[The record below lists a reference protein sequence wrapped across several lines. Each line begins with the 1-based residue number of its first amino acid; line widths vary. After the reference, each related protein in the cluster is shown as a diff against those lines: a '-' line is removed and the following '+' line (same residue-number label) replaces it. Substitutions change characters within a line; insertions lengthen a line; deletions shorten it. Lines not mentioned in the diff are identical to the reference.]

1 MGQTTGKKAE
11 SQPRAKFEAPRVV
24 GESSEMRKLK
34 SMVETVAARQC
45 TLLVQGESG
54 SGKELI
60 VRHVHACS
68 RRRNNPFIAVD
79 CSTLRDTLLESE
91 LFGHVKGSFT
101 GAERDTL
108 GFVRAADGGTLFLDE
123 IGEMA
128 IQVQAKLLRVI
139 QERVVV
145 PVGSIDP
152 IPVNV
157 RIVAATHRDL
167 KKMVRDGDFRQDL
180 FYRLNVVN
188 LVVPPLRDRREDI
201 VPLAKHLL
209 SQLSEFYEEPE
220 KTFAK
225 ESLDAL
231 QMYDWPGN
239 IRELT
244 NAIEHAYVLGEEE
257 VLTVKDLP
265 ESVRSVVTEIHA
277 PEDAEFPTLAG
288 TERALLIRSLR
299 EAKGNQTQAARLLDI
314 DRHRLARMLRRY
326 KLETMSKS

>member
-1 MGQTTGKKAE
+1 M
-11 SQPRAKFEAPRVV
+11 
-24 GESSEMRKLK
+24 
-34 SMVETVAARQC
+34 
-45 TLLVQGESG
+45 
-54 SGKELI
+54 
-60 VRHVHACS
+60 
-68 RRRNNPFIAVD
+68 
-79 CSTLRDTLLESE
+79 
-91 LFGHVKGSFT
+91 
-101 GAERDTL
+101 
-108 GFVRAADGGTLFLDE
+108 
-123 IGEMA
+123 
-128 IQVQAKLLRVI
+128 
-139 QERVVV
+139 
-145 PVGSIDP
+145 
-152 IPVNV
+152 
-157 RIVAATHRDL
+157 
-167 KKMVRDGDFRQDL
+167 
-180 FYRLNVVN
+180 N
-188 LVVPPLRDRREDI
+188 LVGPPLRDRREDI
-201 VPLAKHLL
+201 GPLATHLL
-209 SQLSEFYEEPE
+209 SHLSEFYEEPE

>member
-11 SQPRAKFEAPRVV
+11 SPPRAKFKAPRVV

-34 SMVETVAARQC
+34 SMVETVAVRQC

-68 RRRNNPFIAVD
+68 QRRNNPFIAVD

-123 IGEMA
+123 IGEMTL
-128 IQVQAKLLRVI
+128 QVQAKLLRVI

-220 KTFAK
+220 RTFAE

-265 ESVRSVVTEIHA
+265 ESVRAVVTEIHA

-326 KLETMSKS
+326 NLETMSKS